1 MRRISLL
8 GSTGSIGTQ
17 CLDLAQRLP
26 ETLQIVGLGAG
37 RSLGKLADQA
47 KRFRPQL
54 VCCADEKDRPE
65 LIARIGD
72 SSIEVMFGDEGQ
84 RALASLGEADTVLAA
99 VVGYAG
105 LTGTLAAA
113 RAGKRI
119 ALANKESLVAAGELL
134 SNTCRQFGAELLP
147 VDSEHAALHQC
158 LNGEGMEHV
167 KSLWLTASGGPF
179 RGKTRSELE
188 SIGVQEA
195 LNHPN
200 WSMGPK
206 ISIDSATLMNKGL
219 ELIEAAWLFDVAPQ
233 KIEIVVHP
241 PSIVHSM
248 VEFIDGSFK
257 AQLGAPDMRGAI
269 AYALSAPE
277 RLPLLET
284 QSIRSWNPMG
294 QSLAFEDYDRQLFVA
309 PDLCRSAL
317 ELGGGAAAALNA
329 VNEVVVAQFLAGKG
343 RFLGI
348 SQTLQRGL
356 EAIARMDLSADS
368 LEAVEDADAAGR
380 GWALSL

>member
-37 RSLGKLADQA
+37 RSLEKLSQQA
-47 KRFRPQL
+47 KRFRPLL
-54 VCCADEKDRPE
+54 VCCSHESDRSE
-65 LIARIGD
+65 LVARIGD
-72 SSIEVMFGDEGQ
+72 PSIEVMSGDEGQ
-84 RALASLGEADTVLAA
+84 RALASLTEADTVLAA

-134 SNTCRQFGAELLP
+134 SKTCRQFGAELLP

-158 LNGEGMEHV
+158 LAGESMDYV

-179 RGKTRSELE
+179 RGRTRAELE
-188 SIGVQEA
+188 SIGVEEA

-206 ISIDSATLMNKGL
+206 ISVDSATLMNKGL
-219 ELIEAAWLFDVAPQ
+219 ELIEAAWLFDVAP
-233 KIEIVVHP
+233 KNIEIVVHP
-241 PSIVHSM
+241 PSLVHSM

-269 AYALSAPE
+269 AYALSAPK

-284 QSIRSWNPMG
+284 GGVRSWNPVG
-294 QSLAFEDYDRQLFVA
+294 QNLAFEDYDRQLFVA

-317 ELGGGAAAALNA
+317 EMGGGAAAALNA
-329 VNEVVVAQFLAGKG
+329 INEVVVARFIAGKG
-343 RFLGI
+343 SFLGI

-356 EAIARMDLSADS
+356 DAVAQMKLSADS
-368 LEAVEDADAAGR
+368 LEAVENADSAGR
-380 GWALSL
+380 NWALSL